1 MSQVPKNYSKLSQDI
16 AGISLLVRTQVRG
29 SPGYTL
35 WFKYLYKV
43 TYFTT
48 TVNFKHQNN
57 LNSFAGRLRQPFREI
72 CCLLGRGNVDE
83 LGLSGRIITGPFI
96 LPVSKPD
103 FCGLRNILL
112 SSFLIFGLIDHLEI
126 IYILARAL
134 SLKSAD
140 SSSVSDQVKCSKN
153 AWCNDIDCIKSY
165 FVIKNGRTLTQLKS
179 NGFIVF
185 EFDNFG
191 VRITYFENTITWRS
205 LFALNLPMADFHRSY

>member
-1 MSQVPKNYSKLSQDI
+1 MSQILKNYSKLSQDI
-16 AGISLLVRTQVRG
+16 AGIPLLVRAQVRG

-83 LGLSGRIITGPFI
+83 LGLSGRIITGPFT

-103 FCGLRNILL
+103 FVVWETWWNILL
-112 SSFLIFGLIDHLEI
+112 SSFLIFGVIDHLGI

-140 SSSVSDQVKCSKN
+140 SSSVSDLVKCSKN
-153 AWCNDIDCIKSY
+153 AWCNDIDCIKNYSA
-165 FVIKNGRTLTQLKS
+165 I
-179 NGFIVF
+179 
-185 EFDNFG
+185 
-191 VRITYFENTITWRS
+191 
-205 LFALNLPMADFHRSY
+205 